1 MERMVA
7 RGEDRGLGGSDVE
20 RRHSDVIKVAELKGC
35 THPPPRMSLSRLMYC
50 LLAKSNCADAS
61 Y

>member
-35 THPPPRMSLSRLMYC
+35 THPP
-50 LLAKSNCADAS
+50 A
-61 Y
+61 